1 MANNTDLHK
10 ANTAKKDEFYTA
22 LDVVSAEMRYHRKF
36 FKDKVVLCNCDD
48 PFESN
53 FFKYFALNFNR
64 LKLKKLIATCYK
76 GSPVV
81 ATQLSWIPGKE
92 ASKELNTSAKKKAY
106 KIVITEVPDVN
117 GDGAIDIT
125 DVEWLIKHG
134 DNVLTELKGDGDFRS
149 DECIELLKSCDVV
162 CTNPPFSL
170 FREYMKQLIKYDK
183 KFLIIGNV
191 NAITYK
197 EIFPLIKDN
206 KLWMGASIHSGD
218 REFRVPDDYPLKAAG
233 CRVDEDGNKYIRVKG
248 VRWWTNIDYPSR
260 HEELDLYKKYN
271 PDTVYISYGAE
282 LSSSLLKDDD
292 PAFVDWLN
300 KWGLAPKEYF
310 LVVGRLVP
318 ENNYAIMIREYLNSG
333 INNKKLVF
341 ITNND
346 WRALDKMKEE
356 MGFKGDDRIVFTG
369 SVYNEELL
377 KKIRENA
384 FAYLHGHEVGGTNP
398 SLLEALSST
407 DLNLLLKVPFNEEVG
422 KDAALYWTKDVGSLK
437 ALLKDSLSLT
447 NWEISEYRLKARKRI
462 LDSFNWDDVASK
474 YADLFL

>member
-1 MANNTDLHK
+1 M
-10 ANTAKKDEFYTA
+10 KKHVFIIGSKSVGQYGG
-22 LDVVSAEMRYHRKF
+22 
-36 FKDKVVLCNCDD
+36 
-48 PFESN
+48 FETFVN
-53 FFKYFALNFNR
+53 
-64 LKLKKLIATCYK
+64 KLISHNSSEDIVYHIACKGNGAGCFDENHLTDIKPVDSGMKYGQEFLYK
-76 GSPVV
+76 GAYLYKLPVPDIGAAV
-81 ATQLSWIPGKE
+81 AVYYDVKALRYAIQYCKVHKIEKPDIYVLACRIGPFIKHY
-92 ASKELNTSAKKKAY
+92 KKK
-106 KIVITEVPDVN
+106 IQRLGGRLFINPD
-117 GDGAIDIT
+117 GH
-125 DVEWLIKHG
+125 EWMRKKWSKWIRMYWKFSERLMVKQA
-134 DNVLTELKGDGDFRS
+134 DLLVCDSKN
-149 DECIELLKSCDVV
+149 IE
-162 CTNPPFSL
+162 
-170 FREYMKQLIKYDK
+170 
-183 KFLIIGNV
+183 
-191 NAITYK
+191 
-197 EIFPLIKDN
+197 
-206 KLWMGASIHSGD
+206 
-218 REFRVPDDYPLKAAG
+218 
-233 CRVDEDGNKYIRVKG
+233 KYIQK
-248 VRWWTNIDYPSR
+248 
-260 HEELDLYKKYN
+260 EYKKYN

-407 DLNLLLKVPFNEEVG
+407 DLNLLLEVPFNEEVG

>member
-1 MANNTDLHK
+1 M
-10 ANTAKKDEFYTA
+10 KKHVFIIGSKSVGQYGG
-22 LDVVSAEMRYHRKF
+22 
-36 FKDKVVLCNCDD
+36 
-48 PFESN
+48 FETFVN
-53 FFKYFALNFNR
+53 
-64 LKLKKLIATCYK
+64 KLISHNSSEDIVYHIACKGNGAGCFDENHLTDIKPVDSGMKYGQEFLYK
-76 GSPVV
+76 GAYLYKLPVPDIGAAV
-81 ATQLSWIPGKE
+81 AVYYDVKALRYAIQYCKVHKIEKPDIYVLACRIGPFIKHY
-92 ASKELNTSAKKKAY
+92 KKK
-106 KIVITEVPDVN
+106 IQRLGGRLFINPD
-117 GDGAIDIT
+117 GH
-125 DVEWLIKHG
+125 EWMRKKWSKWIRMYWKFSERLMVKQA
-134 DNVLTELKGDGDFRS
+134 DLLVCDSKN
-149 DECIELLKSCDVV
+149 IE
-162 CTNPPFSL
+162 
-170 FREYMKQLIKYDK
+170 
-183 KFLIIGNV
+183 
-191 NAITYK
+191 
-197 EIFPLIKDN
+197 
-206 KLWMGASIHSGD
+206 
-218 REFRVPDDYPLKAAG
+218 
-233 CRVDEDGNKYIRVKG
+233 KYIQK
-248 VRWWTNIDYPSR
+248 
-260 HEELDLYKKYN
+260 EYKKYN

-300 KWGLAPKEYF
+300 KWGLAPKEYL

>member
-1 MANNTDLHK
+1 M
-10 ANTAKKDEFYTA
+10 KKHVFIIGSKSVGQYGG
-22 LDVVSAEMRYHRKF
+22 
-36 FKDKVVLCNCDD
+36 
-48 PFESN
+48 FETFVN
-53 FFKYFALNFNR
+53 
-64 LKLKKLIATCYK
+64 KLISHNSSEDIVYHIACKGNGAGCFDENHLTDIKPVDSGMKYGQEFLYK
-76 GSPVV
+76 GAYLYKLPVPDIGAAV
-81 ATQLSWIPGKE
+81 AVYYDVKALRYAIQYCKVHKIEKPDIYVLACRIGPFIKHY
-92 ASKELNTSAKKKAY
+92 KKK
-106 KIVITEVPDVN
+106 IQRLGGRLFINPD
-117 GDGAIDIT
+117 GH
-125 DVEWLIKHG
+125 EWMRKKWSKWIRMYWKFSERLMVKQA
-134 DNVLTELKGDGDFRS
+134 DLLVCDSKN
-149 DECIELLKSCDVV
+149 IE
-162 CTNPPFSL
+162 
-170 FREYMKQLIKYDK
+170 
-183 KFLIIGNV
+183 
-191 NAITYK
+191 
-197 EIFPLIKDN
+197 
-206 KLWMGASIHSGD
+206 
-218 REFRVPDDYPLKAAG
+218 
-233 CRVDEDGNKYIRVKG
+233 KYIQK
-248 VRWWTNIDYPSR
+248 
-260 HEELDLYKKYN
+260 EYKKYN

-407 DLNLLLKVPFNEEVG
+407 DLNLLLKVPSNEEVG

>member
-1 MANNTDLHK
+1 M
-10 ANTAKKDEFYTA
+10 KKHVFIIGSKSVGQYGG
-22 LDVVSAEMRYHRKF
+22 
-36 FKDKVVLCNCDD
+36 
-48 PFESN
+48 FETFVN
-53 FFKYFALNFNR
+53 
-64 LKLKKLIATCYK
+64 KLISHNSSEDIVYHIACKGNGAGCFDENHLTDIKPVDSGMKYGQEFLYK
-76 GSPVV
+76 GAYLYKLPVPDIGAAV
-81 ATQLSWIPGKE
+81 AVYYDVKALRYAIQYCKVHKIEKPDIYVLACRIGPFIKHY
-92 ASKELNTSAKKKAY
+92 KKK
-106 KIVITEVPDVN
+106 IQRLGGRLFINPD
-117 GDGAIDIT
+117 GH
-125 DVEWLIKHG
+125 EWMRKKWSKWIRMYWKFSERLMVKQA
-134 DNVLTELKGDGDFRS
+134 DLLVCDSKN
-149 DECIELLKSCDVV
+149 IE
-162 CTNPPFSL
+162 
-170 FREYMKQLIKYDK
+170 
-183 KFLIIGNV
+183 
-191 NAITYK
+191 
-197 EIFPLIKDN
+197 
-206 KLWMGASIHSGD
+206 
-218 REFRVPDDYPLKAAG
+218 
-233 CRVDEDGNKYIRVKG
+233 KYIQK
-248 VRWWTNIDYPSR
+248 
-260 HEELDLYKKYN
+260 EYKKYN